1 VISSTSHGHILF
13 AGGCHVNGYPVGES
27 SSFSEIT
34 ANALDYT
41 CTRIAPIGLSNTSR
55 LFDYLQLHPRPNI
68 LVLQFGNYEAP
79 RPLARHFRAVFSS
92 TARLPS
98 TPRSSV
104 SSSQRPWLSLPP
116 DQVFSPTPAWRSR
129 VLLKQAYAIA
139 AQRVEPPLFDAA
151 AIRLKLRTLLT
162 RIAAYEIPVT
172 IVLTPLP
179 CADHMARS
187 FRVAAAPIFHEQAA
201 VAGLLS
207 LDTAAALGY
216 IDRSSKRSFDIY
228 ADERHLN
235 LCGHQFLADALTRLL
250 KPDVPYPVPSASNL
264 EGMHV

>member
-1 VISSTSHGHILF
+1 VISSTPHGPILF

-34 ANALDYT
+34 ANALGCA

-55 LFDYLQLHPRPNI
+55 LFDYLELHPRPNI

-79 RPLARHFRAVFSS
+79 RPLAKHFRAVFSS
-92 TARLPS
+92 TGRPS
-98 TPRSSV
+98 SAPRSSV

-151 AIRLKLRTLLT
+151 AIRLKLRMLLT
-162 RIAAYEIPVT
+162 RIAPYEIPIT

-187 FRVAAAPIFHEQAA
+187 FRIAAAPIFHEEAA
-201 VAGLLS
+201 AAGLRS
-207 LDTAAALGY
+207 LDTATALGY
-216 IDRSSKRSFDIY
+216 TESSSKRSFDIY

-235 LCGHQFLADALTRLL
+235 LCGHQLLADALTRLL
-250 KPDVPYPVPSASNL
+250 KPYLPDSVSSVSEL